1 MEIAIRKIG
10 NSKGAVIPAPL
21 LKELGVDAGQIMQAN
36 VIDGRLVIEKMKQPE
51 YSLNDLL
58 AQCSPEN
65 MTLDEED
72 KSWLNDTPVGKEVV
86 SG

>member
-58 AQCSPEN
+58 AQCNPEV
-65 MTLDEED
+65 MALDDED
-72 KSWLNDTPVGKEVV
+72 KAWLNDSPVGKEAL
-86 SG
+86 

>member
-36 VIDGRLVIEKMKQPE
+36 VMDGRLVIEKMNKPE
-51 YSLNDLL
+51 YSLGELL
-58 AQCSPEN
+58 AKCSPEVMALN
-65 MTLDEED
+65 DED
-72 KSWLNDTPVGKEVV
+72 KAWLNDSPVGKEAL
-86 SG
+86 